1 MMVEKQQ
8 EACHAS
14 GQTELGSQGQRE
26 PSQSE
31 ETQGSEVVR
40 NWDRGGEVG
49 EEIKPESPS
58 GQSY

>member
-14 GQTELGSQGQRE
+14 GQTELGRQRE

-49 EEIKPESPS
+49 EEIEPENPS